1 MEFEKIDKII
11 EKYSSDSSSLT
22 SILSEIQAEYSFL
35 PQDAL
40 KRVAEKLEI
49 PMTQLYGVV
58 NFYKIFKLEPGG
70 KHIIRV
76 CLGTA
81 CHVRGSHGILEEFER
96 KLKIRVGET
105 TKDLAFTLEKVNCL
119 GCCSLGPVAMVNDE
133 YYGQMNSV
141 KVNSLL
147 KRLSSSGKY

>member
-1 MEFEKIDKII
+1 MESEKIDKII
-11 EKYSSDSSSLT
+11 EKYGSDSSSLT

-35 PQDAL
+35 PQDVL

-49 PMTQLYGVV
+49 PMTQLFGVV
-58 NFYKIFKLEPGG
+58 NFYKIFKLEPSG
-70 KHIIRV
+70 KRIIRV

-81 CHVRGSHGILEEFER
+81 CHVKGAHGILEEFER

-119 GCCSLGPVAMVNDE
+119 GCCSLGPVAMVNDD
-133 YYGQMNSV
+133 YYGQMNAV

>member
-1 MEFEKIDKII
+1 MELEKIDKII

-35 PQDAL
+35 PQDVL

-49 PMTQLYGVV
+49 PMTQLFGVV
-58 NFYKIFKLEPGG
+58 NFYKIFKLEPSG

-81 CHVRGSHGILEEFER
+81 CHVKGAHGILEEFER

-119 GCCSLGPVAMVNDE
+119 GCCSLGPVAMVNDD
-133 YYGQMNSV
+133 YYGQMNTV

>member
-1 MEFEKIDKII
+1 MELEKIDKII

-35 PQDAL
+35 PQDVL

-49 PMTQLYGVV
+49 PMTQLFGVV
-58 NFYKIFKLEPGG
+58 NFYKIFKLEPSG
-70 KHIIRV
+70 KYIIRV

-81 CHVRGSHGILEEFER
+81 CHVKGAHGILEEFER

-119 GCCSLGPVAMVNDE
+119 GCCSLGPVAMVNDDHC
-133 YYGQMNSV
+133 GQMNAV

>member
-1 MEFEKIDKII
+1 MELEKIDKII

-35 PQDAL
+35 PQDVL

-49 PMTQLYGVV
+49 PMTQLFGVV
-58 NFYKIFKLEPGG
+58 NFYKIFKLEPCG

-81 CHVRGSHGILEEFER
+81 CHVKGAHGILEEFER

-119 GCCSLGPVAMVNDE
+119 GCCSLGPVAMVNDD
-133 YYGQMNSV
+133 YYGQMNTV

-147 KRLSSSGKY
+147 KRLSGSGKY

>member
-1 MEFEKIDKII
+1 MELEKIDKII

-22 SILSEIQAEYSFL
+22 SILSEIQAKYSFL

-49 PMTQLYGVV
+49 PMTQLFGVV
-58 NFYKIFKLEPGG
+58 NFYKIFKLEPSG

-81 CHVRGSHGILEEFER
+81 CHVKGAHGILEEFER

-119 GCCSLGPVAMVNDE
+119 GCCSLGPVAMVNDD
-133 YYGQMNSV
+133 YYGQMNTV

>member
-1 MEFEKIDKII
+1 MELEKIDKII

-49 PMTQLYGVV
+49 PMTQLFGVV
-58 NFYKIFKLEPGG
+58 NFYKIFKLEPSG

-81 CHVRGSHGILEEFER
+81 CHVKGAHGILEEFER

-119 GCCSLGPVAMVNDE
+119 GCCSLGPVAMVNDD
-133 YYGQMNSV
+133 YYGQMNTV

>member
-1 MEFEKIDKII
+1 MELEKIDKII

-35 PQDAL
+35 PQDVL
-40 KRVAEKLEI
+40 RRVAEKLEI
-49 PMTQLYGVV
+49 PMTQLFGVV
-58 NFYKIFKLEPGG
+58 NFYKIFKLEPSG
-70 KHIIRV
+70 KYIIRV

-81 CHVRGSHGILEEFER
+81 CHVKGAHRILEEFER

-119 GCCSLGPVAMVNDE
+119 GCCSLGPVAMVNDD
-133 YYGQMNSV
+133 YYGQMNTV

>member
-1 MEFEKIDKII
+1 MELEKIDKII

-35 PQDAL
+35 PQDVL

-49 PMTQLYGVV
+49 PMTQLFGVV
-58 NFYKIFKLEPGG
+58 NFYKIFKLEPSG

-81 CHVRGSHGILEEFER
+81 CHVKGAHGILAEFER

-119 GCCSLGPVAMVNDE
+119 GCCSLGPVAMVNDD
-133 YYGQMNSV
+133 YYGQMNTV